1 MTRILLISGSTHDGS
16 VQTAA
21 LRTAARADLPDITAI
36 RYEGLRELPPFVPGE
51 PHPPASVNHLRA
63 EVTAADALLF
73 CTPEY
78 AGSLPGTLKN
88 LLDWLVAGG
97 ELGGKPASWLSVLPP
112 GKDDGARLTLE
123 SALEHGNARLLRACC
138 IRVPVTLAAVDA
150 DGFVTDPQLK
160 VALLD
165 MLHSVGR
172 VLSFPQDKDRPSWHS
187 YSSVLPVIQRRG
199 YGPNG

>member
-1 MTRILLISGSTHDGS
+1 MTRILLISGSTHDRS

-21 LRTAARADLPDITAI
+21 LRTAAGADLPDITPI
-36 RYEGLRELPPFVPGE
+36 RYEGLRDLPPFVPGE
-51 PHPPASVNHLRA
+51 PQPPAPVVHLRA

-97 ELGGKPASWLSVLPP
+97 ELGGKPAAWLSVLPP
-112 GKDDGARLTLE
+112 GKDDGARAALE
-123 SALEHGNARLLRACC
+123 SALDHGNARLLRACC
-138 IRVPVTLAAVDA
+138 LRVPVEPSTVDA
-150 DGFVTDPQLK
+150 AGLVTDPRLG

-165 MLHSVGR
+165 MLHSVTR
-172 VLSFPQDKDRPSWHS
+172 VLSFPGQRDRPSWHA

-199 YGPNG
+199 YGPQG